1 MRSTESATLR
11 HPAFVAVT
19 AVQFMIV
26 VVSGSTTMALPAV
39 KDGLGA
45 GDAGLQWFAALFALA
60 YSVVLVIGGRLGDL
74 RGTRRLLLLG
84 FGGYVAAL
92 ALAAFAPDLPVL
104 LGARVLQGLSAGLM
118 APQLSAVIQ
127 RTYSGHARTRAFAV
141 YLTAFVVA
149 SICVFTFPLGAL
161 ALVVLG
167 VLSLAFVALGR
178 DVLQALERWL
188 SRGALRAG
196 RCPACRMGPVEAA
209 GSPVAWN
216 CRGCSARFEA
226 DGSQV
231 QALEAAPEADG
242 EAARLR
248 VA

>member
-1 MRSTESATLR
+1 MGGAPGVVGASTLAVAAMVLR
-11 HPAFVAVT
+11 ILRFVNRAYAFV
-19 AVQFMIV
+19 
-26 VVSGSTTMALPAV
+26 
-39 KDGLGA
+39 
-45 GDAGLQWFAALFALA
+45 
-60 YSVVLVIGGRLGDL
+60 
-74 RGTRRLLLLG
+74 
-84 FGGYVAAL
+84 
-92 ALAAFAPDLPVL
+92 
-104 LGARVLQGLSAGLM
+104 
-118 APQLSAVIQ
+118 
-127 RTYSGHARTRAFAV
+127 AFAV